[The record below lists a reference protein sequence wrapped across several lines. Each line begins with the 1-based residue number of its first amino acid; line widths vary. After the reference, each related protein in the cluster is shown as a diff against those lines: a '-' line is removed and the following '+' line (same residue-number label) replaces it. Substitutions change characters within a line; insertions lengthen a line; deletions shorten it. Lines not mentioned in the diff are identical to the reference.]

1 MHDLEHEV
9 APVELDNRYHR
20 YKIEASMDNATW
32 TTIVDRTAATNQCRG
47 WQEVGFSP
55 TIQARYLRLTGTY
68 NSANTAFCVVE
79 WEVYGTPGVPPIN
92 LALASRGSTITGSNG
107 GKWINLIDGVSI
119 GYTSSTGFGYTFWN
133 SVPPGSITLDLKSQ
147 CTISSL
153 EFLLWDLDNRYH
165 QYKIEA
171 SLDNATWTTIV
182 DRTATTN
189 QCRGWQ
195 EVGFN
200 PTVQARYLRLT
211 GTYNS
216 ANTGFCVVEWEV
228 YGIPGATPAILTS
241 ANAVTVPEGGT
252 ATFQVKL
259 STAPVNPT
267 TVSVSRVSG
276 DADLTVQSGGSLVFN
291 AINWNINQTVT
302 LRAAE
307 DADMVNSTAVIRC
320 SSLGLANKE
329 VTAIEQD
336 NDWSINLAL
345 ASRGSTITGSNGDK
359 WTNLIDGVTSGYTSK
374 IGFGYTFWN
383 SVPPGNMTLDLKE
396 PCTISSIGLLLWDL
410 DNRYHRYKI
419 EASMDNA
426 TWTTI
431 MDRTATTYQCRGWQ
445 EVGFNPTVQARYLRL
460 TGTYNSVNTV
470 FCVVEWEVN
479 GMVGM

>member
-1 MHDLEHEV
+1 
-9 APVELDNRYHR
+9 
-20 YKIEASMDNATW
+20 
-32 TTIVDRTAATNQCRG
+32 
-47 WQEVGFSP
+47 
-55 TIQARYLRLTGTY
+55 LRLTGTY
-68 NSANTAFCVVE
+68 NSANA
-79 WEVYGTPGVPPIN
+79 
-92 LALASRGSTITGSNG
+92 
-107 GKWINLIDGVSI
+107 
-119 GYTSSTGFGYTFWN
+119 
-133 SVPPGSITLDLKSQ
+133 
-147 CTISSL
+147 
-153 EFLLWDLDNRYH
+153 
-165 QYKIEA
+165 
-171 SLDNATWTTIV
+171 
-182 DRTATTN
+182 
-189 QCRGWQ
+189 
-195 EVGFN
+195 
-200 PTVQARYLRLT
+200 
-211 GTYNS
+211 
-216 ANTGFCVVEWEV
+216 GFCVVEWEV
-228 YGIPGATPAILTS
+228 YGIPSATPAILTS
-241 ANAVTVPEGGT
+241 TNAVTVPEGGA

-276 DADLTVQSGGSLVFN
+276 DADLTIQSGGWLVFN
-291 AINWNINQTVT
+291 DANWNTEQTVT
-302 LRAAE
+302 LQAAE

-345 ASRGSTITGSNGDK
+345 ASRGSTIAGSNGGK

-470 FCVVEWEVN
+470 FCVVEWEVY